1 MIGPKIKAAIGIAAV
16 TAVFAAGWT
25 AKGWLED
32 SKDLAA
38 MEAQERLTAK
48 IREGQREI
56 SAQVEQRLSELK
68 ANERVI
74 DRGVIREIQKPVY
87 QRVCLPSSAIGLLN
101 AAARGEAPGEPA
113 DQVPNDAPTTD

>member
-1 MIGPKIKAAIGIAAV
+1 MIGPKIKLAIAGVAI

-38 MEAQERLTAK
+38 MEAQERLAAK
-48 IREGQREI
+48 IRQGQREI

-74 DRGVIREIQKPVY
+74 DRGVIREIQKPIY
-87 QRVCLPSSAIGLLN
+87 QRVCFEPELVRLLN
-101 AAARGEAPGEPA
+101 ATAAG
-113 DQVPNDAPTTD
+113 DAPAESHDKGAQDAAGTE

>member
-1 MIGPKIKAAIGIAAV
+1 MITSKIKLAAAAV
-16 TAVFAAGWT
+16 AITAVFGAGWT

-32 SKDLAA
+32 SKELAA
-38 MEAQERLTAK
+38 MEALDRLTAN

-87 QRVCLPSSAIGLLN
+87 QRVCLPDASIRLLN
-101 AAARGEAPGEPA
+101 SAASGEAPGEPA
-113 DQVPNDAPTTD
+113 DQVPEDAPTPD